1 MKFRVVVTETLQR
14 IIEIDAESNEEA
26 ESKARRQYR
35 NEDIVLD
42 SADFIDVEFKV
53 LSEQES
59 LFKK

>member
-1 MKFRVVVTETLQR
+1 MKYRVEVTETLQR

-42 SADFIDVEFKV
+42 SADFIDVEFEV

-59 LFKK
+59 VFKK